1 MAVHSS
7 AALCAVNCFP
17 RKRRSLCLLR
27 YSGRLLGRIIR
38 HLWIDGIYTAIDALH
53 EGLTLRGVFSIKREN
68 LYGKYGNKTD
78 PCQTV
83 QGKLKA
89 CPQSE
94 QDIYNLVCAK
104 HTGDD
109 KESKPKRVFI
119 FILLQ
124 CQNPCHSNQC
134 IQYQLNNY
142 PFCSTPAREII
153 SAVIDNLLNC
163 RNQAADAKQ
172 GICKSHGERFY
183 LHFLHAHPK
192 LQKTGKRTHPD
203 VHLAIEIDQQ
213 KKRADGGNDCQSAL
227 KRIQFPAFCK
237 QGYVIHQRAKAA
249 VNQLFRFLCRS

>member
-27 YSGRLLGRIIR
+27 YSGRLLLLQCGCLRLLGRIIR

-53 EGLTLRGVFSIKREN
+53 EGLTLQGVFSIKREN

-94 QDIYNLVCAK
+94 QDIYDLVCAK

-109 KESKPKRVFI
+109 KENKPKSVF
-119 FILLQ
+119 FRLFSM
-124 CQNPCHSNQC
+124 P
-134 IQYQLNNY
+134 
-142 PFCSTPAREII
+142 
-153 SAVIDNLLNC
+153 
-163 RNQAADAKQ
+163 
-172 GICKSHGERFY
+172 KSM
-183 LHFLHAHPK
+183 P
-192 LQKTGKRTHPD
+192 
-203 VHLAIEIDQQ
+203 
-213 KKRADGGNDCQSAL
+213 
-227 KRIQFPAFCK
+227 
-237 QGYVIHQRAKAA
+237 
-249 VNQLFRFLCRS
+249 